1 MCFEKFWKEYPS
13 RKPHANPRKTA
24 EKAYHRQTKNGY
36 REEDLIEAAKNYASY
51 AKAESVEGK
60 YICMAS
66 TFLNQ
71 ERFLDY
77 KEPLKKPIS
86 MVDIL

>member
-1 MCFEKFWKEYPS
+1 MCFERFWEEYPS
-13 RKPHANPRKTA
+13 RSPHANPRKTA

-36 REEDLIEAAKNYASY
+36 REEDLIKAARNYASY
-51 AKAESVEGK
+51 AKAESVERR

-77 KEPLKKPIS
+77 REPVKKLIR